1 MNMRVPNTIDEVKK
15 LESFAGVY
23 LYLLKGKPLYIGKST
38 HVKVRLLS
46 HAENAKSDRKEAAY
60 VTVADEL
67 ELIQTDSELKALLL
81 ESKLI
86 QTHHPKYNVR
96 WRDDKS
102 YLYIKITVKEPFPK
116 IYLVRCENDKK
127 STYFGPFSSTKI
139 GGEILKEIRRVF
151 PYCTS
156 KKIGRVPCFYSKIGL
171 CNPCPNVHDSAA
183 DKKQYRYNIKQII
196 RTLNGDSTDVLKGL
210 YKQLDMLSKAQR
222 YEDAL
227 ALRNKI
233 MRFERLFSQRLF
245 EPDEVDQY
253 NQSEANITELL
264 KLLNYYMPELKNL
277 RRIECYDVSN
287 LSQREATASMVVFT
301 EGQINKGEYRK
312 FRIKQ
317 PKTLSDFDM
326 MVEVV
331 TRRLRNIW
339 PMPDLMVIDG
349 GKPQLRKILGVKML
363 NDKMKDVAVIG
374 LAKNPD
380 RIVIGAGAMPTLR
393 PRLNNRGFNMIQHM
407 RDESHRFAKKYHTYL
422 RNRNYEMKLSATR

>member
-1 MNMRVPNTIDEVKK
+1 MNQTIPNTIDEIKK

-46 HAENAKSDRKEAAY
+46 HAENARSDRKEAAY
-60 VTVADEL
+60 VDIADHI
-67 ELIQTDSELKALLL
+67 ELIQTDSELRALLL
-81 ESKLI
+81 ESQLI

-102 YLYIKITVKEPFPK
+102 YLYIKITAKEDFPK
-116 IYLVRCENDKK
+116 IYVVRKENDKK
-127 STYFGPFSSTKI
+127 SKYFGPFSSTKVA
-139 GGEILKEIRRVF
+139 GEILKEIRRVF

-156 KKIGRVPCFYSKIGL
+156 KKIGKVACFYSKIGL
-171 CNPCPNVHDSAA
+171 CNPCPNIHNSSA

-196 RTLNGDSTDVLKGL
+196 RTLKGESSEVLASL
-210 YKQLDMLSKAQR
+210 YKQLDALSKAQR

-227 ALRNKI
+227 VLRNKI
-233 MRFERLFSQRLF
+233 IRFERLFSQRLF
-245 EPDEVDQY
+245 GPDEIENF
-253 NQSEANITELL
+253 NQSEENKTELL
-264 KLLNYYMPELKNL
+264 KLLNYYLPELKSL
-277 RRIECYDVSN
+277 GRIECYDVSN
-287 LSQREATASMVVFT
+287 LSQKEATASMVVFT

-312 FRIKQ
+312 FKIKQ

-331 TRRLRNIW
+331 TRRLRNSW
-339 PMPDLMVIDG
+339 PLPDLMVIDG
-349 GKPQLRKILGVKML
+349 GKPQLRKILGVKMQ
-363 NDKMKDVAVIG
+363 NEKMKDVCVIG

-380 RIVIGAGAMPTLR
+380 RIVVGAGAMPTIR

-422 RNRNYEMKLSATR
+422 RDKNFLPAA